1 MESMTK
7 SMTSGTS
14 NQPKNDYD
22 ENNEVGMN
30 VVSPI
35 LTRSERLNWRLV
47 AGVVLC
53 VSGGLVLAGQALHLQ
68 WLTYLV
74 PLSVGMVLLVAGIH
88 SRQRG
93 YLISG
98 SIVSGLGIGF
108 YLTVL
113 GLPGSGMLARIGAGL
128 ISLSIGFAGVSA
140 LVWGIYRKFTWWAL
154 VVAVPVGAI
163 GVVLSFSKAG
173 LLDFI
178 LYVVTGTGMTLLG
191 IGVYKKWIGL
201 IIPGCLLVGLGP
213 GVSLA
218 WGGWGSANLLAQTGV
233 MLVWFAFGWGLI
245 TLFSRIVIEKFVW
258 WPLIPG
264 GIIGMVGWGLYIGGN
279 PGNAVSFIGNTGS
292 IVIIIFGVYLLLMR
306 RGIRR

>member
-1 MESMTK
+1 MTK
-7 SMTSGTS
+7 NMTSGTS
-14 NQPKNDYD
+14 NQPENDYD
-22 ENNEVGMN
+22 GNNEVRMN
-30 VVSPI
+30 VVSPMI
-35 LTRSERLNWRLV
+35 SGPERLNRRLV
-47 AGVVLC
+47 GGVLLC
-53 VSGGLVLAGQALHLQ
+53 IAGGLVLAGQVLHLQ
-68 WLTYLV
+68 WLTCLA
-74 PLSVGMVLLVAGIH
+74 PLSSGVVLLVAGIY

-108 YLTVL
+108 YMVVV
-113 GLPGSGMLARIGAGL
+113 GLPDSGILARIGVAL

-140 LVWGIYRKFTWWAL
+140 FIWLIYRKFAWWAL
-154 VVAVPVGAI
+154 IVSVPVGAV

-173 LLDFI
+173 PLDFI
-178 LYVVTGTGMTLLG
+178 LYVVSGTGLTLLG
-191 IGVYKKWIGL
+191 IGVTKKWIGL
-201 IIPGCLLVGLGP
+201 IIPGCLMIGLGP

-218 WGGWGSANLLAQTGV
+218 WGGLGHVNLLTQTGV

-279 PGNAVSFIGNTGS
+279 PGNAVNFIGNTGS